1 MTTYG
6 SLNGLWTAGSYDL
19 CTTILRDEW
28 GFNGFV
34 MTDWWSVINDR
45 GEPPRGNNFAAMAR
59 AQNDV
64 YMVCSDST
72 QNLTDDNT
80 LSSLEAGTLTRGEL
94 QRNAANVCRMLMGSR
109 AMKRLRKTAPEIE
122 IINRPYEDDSYDAE
136 DVVFYQTKNG
146 ELTLPLDG
154 ICTDKGTSYV
164 FALDVDILGKYAVML
179 SAKSDL
185 SATAQS
191 PVTLFTTGFP
201 SAVFTFNG
209 TNGAWNEIEHPVNM
223 YSRFLVC
230 RLYFGGSGLT
240 LKEIRFKLIGELPN
254 L

>member
-1 MTTYG
+1 
-6 SLNGLWTAGSYDL
+6 
-19 CTTILRDEW
+19 
-28 GFNGFV
+28 
-34 MTDWWSVINDR
+34 
-45 GEPPRGNNFAAMAR
+45 
-59 AQNDV
+59 
-64 YMVCSDST
+64 
-72 QNLTDDNT
+72 
-80 LSSLEAGTLTRGEL
+80 
-94 QRNAANVCRMLMGSR
+94 
-109 AMKRLRKTAPEIE
+109 
-122 IINRPYEDDSYDAE
+122 
-136 DVVFYQTKNG
+136 
-146 ELTLPLDG
+146 
-154 ICTDKGTSYV
+154 
-164 FALDVDILGKYAVML
+164 ML